1 MLPILRILPVGGLL
15 LAVMLVALALSSSGG
30 SRAQLTPNVAP
41 VRGAMMERH
50 EHPEWRQF
58 LMQAA
63 IQRADELNR
72 LRELPDTPVRTE
84 AAPAAPKVAGL
95 PTERSDTDPE
105 ADDTTG
111 SIAQPPAATIP
122 VDIGESSSV
131 ELPVAAPE
139 EKPPVTRTPQRARS
153 HTGSRIKGPHAR
165 HVRALTKRES
175 PPSLNFF
182 ELLFGNRRPT
192 QAAQTQRRQQS
203 QPLTQSQ
210 QIYQTQQS
218 QQLPTPPVNVI
229 YY

>member
-1 MLPILRILPVGGLL
+1 MLPILRILPIGGVL

-30 SRAQLTPNVAP
+30 SRAQLTPNMAP
-41 VRGAMMERH
+41 VRGAMLERY

-95 PTERSDTDPE
+95 PTERSDTDPG
-105 ADDTTG
+105 ADDATG
-111 SIAQPPAATIP
+111 SMAQPPAATIP

-139 EKPPVTRTPQRARS
+139 ERPPATRSPQRARS
-153 HTGSRIKGPHAR
+153 HTGSRVKGPHAR
-165 HVRALTKRES
+165 HVRALAKRES

-182 ELLFGNRRPT
+182 ELLFGSRQPT
-192 QAAQTQRRQQS
+192 QTQGRQQS
-203 QPLTQSQ
+203 PPLTQSQ
-210 QIYQTQQS
+210 QTYPTQQS
-218 QQLPTPPVNVI
+218 QQVQTPPVNVI